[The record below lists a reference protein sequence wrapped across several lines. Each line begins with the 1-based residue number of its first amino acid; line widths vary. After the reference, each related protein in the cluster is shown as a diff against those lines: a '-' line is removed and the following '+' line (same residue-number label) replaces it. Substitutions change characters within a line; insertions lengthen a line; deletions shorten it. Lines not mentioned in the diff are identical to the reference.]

1 MEDVTGFNQK
11 SQEYDGERLIAQSLL
26 RLKQRGY
33 SDNFVDILE
42 LMLKFKEDQRPS
54 FIELAKT
61 VVKKGIGSFNQG
73 IALSRNENPKR
84 GKSQAPNAAR
94 RDSLQIQAKPSHC
107 NQGPNSPVAILN
119 AG

>member
-11 SQEYDGERLIAQSLL
+11 SQEYDGERLIASSLL

-33 SDNFVDILE
+33 SENFVDILD

-61 VVKKGIGSFNQG
+61 VVQKGIGSFNQG
-73 IALSRNENPKR
+73 LALSRNDNSKR
-84 GKSQAPNAAR
+84 GKS
-94 RDSLQIQAKPSHC
+94 
-107 NQGPNSPVAILN
+107 
-119 AG
+119 